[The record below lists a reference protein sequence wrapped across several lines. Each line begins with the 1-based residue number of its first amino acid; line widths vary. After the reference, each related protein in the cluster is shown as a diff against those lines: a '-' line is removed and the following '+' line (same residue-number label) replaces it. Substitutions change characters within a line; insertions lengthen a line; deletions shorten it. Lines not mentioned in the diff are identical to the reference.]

1 MDTQK
6 LRCFVAVADK
16 LSFTKAA
23 NELYF
28 SVPTVTHHIKAL
40 EAELGVT
47 LLIRDKHTVRLTPAG
62 EAFYPAAREI
72 LDKLEQVTYRLTTER
87 DFEVLRIG
95 CTSHAEMVMLTPVF
109 ARFRRQ
115 YPAIRPDIFIEN
127 YDKVLDRFEEKEL
140 DLVFVTDNMLLRR
153 KCARLFRPFCRM
165 EAFAVVDEEHPLA
178 GRERLAFFELEEQV
192 LIRMSNSFVPFNT
205 GNPLTRLIE
214 VHGLQ
219 GRDIHCDDDRLMM
232 SLAKAGYG
240 VAILPGYCIPTY
252 AEQIGLRCIPSRKAR
267 SWSTAPPYT
276 EAGRKRAWRPFCGWP
291 PQSSGPVPGRCGNRS
306 RPRTWS
312 NKKAKRKTSL
322 FRFAF
327 YVVW

>member
-62 EAFYPAAREI
+62 ETFYPAAREI

-192 LIRMSNSFVPFNT
+192 LIRMNNSFVPFNT

-240 VAILPGYCIPTY
+240 VAILPGYCIPSY
-252 AEQIGLRCIPSRKAR
+252 AEQIGLRCITIEESQKLVYGAAVHRGREKK
-267 SWSTAPPYT
+267 SL
-276 EAGRKRAWRPFCGWP
+276 EAFLRLAAAELRAG
-291 PQSSGPVPGRCGNRS
+291 
-306 RPRTWS
+306 PRTM
-312 NKKAKRKTSL
+312 RKPVE
-322 FRFAF
+322 AEDMDQ
-327 YVVW
+327 